1 MEAATCALRAATLA
15 AMTGDWRFGGDSA
28 AVRSDRRADH
38 LIARL
43 AEANHGVVER
53 SQLLALGLGRDQ
65 ISYRLRVGRLHR
77 IQPRVYAP
85 GSRVLRR
92 EGECL
97 AAVRSAGAGSAL
109 SHGTAAWLWGLR
121 PPSRRIDLS
130 SPRRLAPRRGVAL
143 HRRRLPDDEL
153 TEVDGIPVTGLAR
166 TLLDLAA
173 AQGTA
178 ALERLLREAEFRRLD
193 DSLSLAELVARHRGQ
208 PGTAI
213 AAAALGRRRVVRR
226 TRSELEVR
234 FLEFLDQ
241 RGIPLPSTNALV
253 RVDGRSY
260 EVDCLWRRERV
271 AVELD
276 GVRAHGTERAFEADR
291 ERDLSLQAAGWAI
304 GRVTWRQLHGA
315 PDRLERGIR
324 GLLGRR
330 RARRRIAPA
339 P

>member
-1 MEAATCALRAATLA
+1 
-15 AMTGDWRFGGDSA
+15 MTGDWSVGRDSD
-28 AVRSDRRADH
+28 AVRSKRQTDR

-43 AEANHGVVER
+43 AEANHGVVAR
-53 SQLLALGLGRDQ
+53 SQLLALGLGRDA
-65 ISYRLRVGRLHR
+65 IGYRLRVGRLHR

-85 GSRVLRR
+85 GSRVLGR
-92 EGECL
+92 EGELL
-97 AAVRSAGAGSAL
+97 AAVLSAGAGAAI

-121 PPSRRIDLS
+121 PPTRRIDLS

-143 HRRRLPDDEL
+143 HHRRLRVDEL
-153 TEVDGIPVTGLAR
+153 TEVDGILVTGLAR
-166 TLLDLAA
+166 TLLDTAA

-193 DSLSLAELVARHRGQ
+193 DTLLLADLVVRHRGQ
-208 PGTAI
+208 PGTAV
-213 AAAALGRRRVVRR
+213 AAATLGDRRVLRR
-226 TRSELEVR
+226 TRSELEAR

-260 EVDCLWRRERV
+260 EVDCLWRSERV

-276 GVRAHGTERAFEADR
+276 GLGRAFEADR

-304 GRVTWRQLHGA
+304 GRVTWRQLRRSR
-315 PDRLERGIR
+315 DRLERGIG
-324 GLLGRR
+324 GLLARR